1 MRVLLR
7 SPHVTL
13 EQDLRDSINAD
24 LRAALAHVEDRVVSA
39 QVKLDD
45 VNGPKGGLDKNCEVI
60 VNCGHLGI
68 LRVEAKGKDL
78 KRVVASALTK
88 LRRAV
93 EHAVDHKRGAA
104 RAKAPH
110 RRA

>member
-1 MRVLLR
+1 MRILLR

-13 EQDLRDSINAD
+13 EQEFREAVVAD
-24 LRAALAHVEDRVVSA
+24 VRAALAHVEERVVSA
-39 QVKLDD
+39 QIKLDD
-45 VNGPKGGLDKNCEVI
+45 VNGPKGGLDKSCECI

-78 KRVVASALTK
+78 KKVVASALTK

-93 EHAVDHKRGAA
+93 EHAVDQKRGAA
-104 RAKAPH
+104 KSKAPH